1 MKVSMKGD
9 YGVRALVELAH
20 HYGEGPVQSA
30 VIASRQCIPEP
41 YLDQLLTSL
50 RRAGF
55 IRSVRGPQ
63 GGHALISDPRELRLS
78 EAIGALEGSLAPI
91 ACLDDPNGCRRHAK
105 LLSQARSGRRSRRKQ
120 PRILQSITIADLA
133 ERERAG
139 VSFPIRNLGAGHDRH
154 RQVAASPPAFSTSS
168 ATRRWCGSTASCP
181 RAAPRSS
188 PSSRAATPAAA
199 SRTASRSR

>member
-30 VIASRQCIPEP
+30 VIAGRQSIPEP
-41 YLDQLLTSL
+41 YLDQLLTAL

-63 GGHALISDPRELRLS
+63 GGHALIRDPHELRLS
-78 EAIGALEGSLAPI
+78 EAVVALEGSLSPI
-91 ACLDDPNGCRRHAK
+91 ACLDDPNGCHRTTSCSLRPVWQEVEA
-105 LLSQARSGRRSRRKQ
+105 ATI
-120 PRILQSITIADLA
+120 RILDSITIADLA

-139 VSFPIRNLGAGHDRH
+139 S
-154 RQVAASPPAFSTSS
+154 VARS
-168 ATRRWCGSTASCP
+168 AV
-181 RAAPRSS
+181 
-188 PSSRAATPAAA
+188 
-199 SRTASRSR
+199 